1 MAILSTAKIVGML
14 ASAKKTGKQI
24 LNAAGEY
31 VVEVVED
38 FMSGFA
44 GHGWKIWEYVSGKW
58 KLEIDSIVVRETMT
72 VFELLIQKIRAVK
85 GALGITQANGK
96 IKSAILDDAKQNWF
110 ITIEEDEM
118 SFVAHDILRCQNWQ
132 NGTLKGYWVEIS
144 EIRKIDGVDTIV
156 IPVSE
161 FSGSID
167 YIDGMEAVVSGLS
180 DMSIPTEG
188 DEIIQFGNTININR
202 QSAIYLHADEGGQP
216 AIDILFG
223 INSKSFAGCVKMR
236 IGGDIP
242 GANGLKGFYC
252 ENGLIKGTDS
262 SGHTVY
268 CIYPDGT
275 AEFGDG
281 SARFAADKSGKLAG
295 GAISWEWDA
304 DKNKFVCTMGDVILK
319 WDNLDDEVK
328 ENLKGEKG
336 DKGDTGEKGS
346 DGLNGADGINGKDG
360 TSIVWKGS
368 YASHPSNPQNGWA
381 YKNTTDGKSYV
392 YQDGIW
398 YQMTVDGVDG
408 VNGIDGTDGL
418 DIVWKGDLSTPPAN
432 PVKNWVYRDTDNGR
446 VYIYNGTAWALMV
459 ADGNDGADGTNG
471 TDGMSVYIT
480 YNDSESQPEKPTGN
494 GTSNGWHT
502 DATSTAVWMSQ
513 KVAES
518 VSSGSWGTPIKI
530 KGGKGDTGP
539 QGVPGA
545 PGKDGK
551 VYYTW
556 IKYADDAQGNGI
568 SNDPAGKSF
577 IGLAYNK
584 EAETESNTAS
594 DYIWSRFRGF
604 DGSDGKDGT
613 DGVPGPA
620 GEDGKTTY
628 TWIAYSDNAD
638 GSGMYQV
645 PTDTTKYIGIAVNKD
660 TATESTD
667 PADYTW
673 SRFRGEDGADGQD
686 AVMFAIEFYMNGVQ
700 IQNIP
705 CDIHSN
711 PVGGSTLVAKL
722 FRIKGS
728 TKELYSAGNWIVNHR
743 LNGTEVSDLDFSSP
757 RSSVDIAIADVGD
770 FDSISVGVA
779 GGYSPD
785 DSVISASGTIAKVMA
800 NVPDWF
806 VGWDTNKVQ
815 IGSEYMISPK
825 LFTGKNTGTAEEPIL
840 TGIVQGDKCI
850 TINGETKSGFYGI
863 KENEIV
869 FSIDSDTADVST
881 VGDIIANA
889 IKATGLNINNKFKVD
904 KDGIV
909 SSKGSVFDGVYVEG
923 FICSKFST
931 SFDVDEHEYPKTMN
945 YIVNEGTQLNI
956 SLPNDDKYIG
966 AIMTVFLNRNLSS
979 EGMIIGGNV
988 SYNGKRITP
997 LIKNKGTILRLMAT
1011 YKVNNDL
1018 YWEVI
1023 NFDNR
1028 NFALVNLTAVEGS
1041 NILFLLDRTT
1051 SANPDKS
1058 MSGTLKELSDYWD
1071 TI

>member
-281 SARFAADKSGKLAG
+281 SAKFAADRSGKLAG
-295 GAISWEWDA
+295 GAISWVWDA
-304 DKNKFVCTMGDVILK
+304 DKNKFVCTMGDVILG
-319 WDNLDDEVK
+319 WDNLDPEVK

-368 YASHPSNPQNGWA
+368 YVSHPSNPQNGWA

-408 VNGIDGTDGL
+408 ANGVDGTDGL

-594 DYIWSRFRGF
+594 DYSWSRFRGF
-604 DGSDGKDGT
+604 DGKDGKDGT

-700 IQNIP
+700 VQNIP

-711 PVGGSTLVAKL
+711 PVGGSALVAKL

-785 DSVISASGTIAKVMA
+785 DPVISASGTIAKVMA
-800 NVPDWF
+800 NVPDWLI
-806 VGWDTNKVQ
+806 GWDTNKVQ

-881 VGDIIANA
+881 VGDVIANA

>member
-1 MAILSTAKIVGML
+1 
-14 ASAKKTGKQI
+14 
-24 LNAAGEY
+24 
-31 VVEVVED
+31 
-38 FMSGFA
+38 
-44 GHGWKIWEYVSGKW
+44 
-58 KLEIDSIVVRETMT
+58 
-72 VFELLIQKIRAVK
+72 
-85 GALGITQANGK
+85 
-96 IKSAILDDAKQNWF
+96 
-110 ITIEEDEM
+110 
-118 SFVAHDILRCQNWQ
+118 
-132 NGTLKGYWVEIS
+132 
-144 EIRKIDGVDTIV
+144 
-156 IPVSE
+156 
-161 FSGSID
+161 
-167 YIDGMEAVVSGLS
+167 
-180 DMSIPTEG
+180 
-188 DEIIQFGNTININR
+188 
-202 QSAIYLHADEGGQP
+202 
-216 AIDILFG
+216 
-223 INSKSFAGCVKMR
+223 
-236 IGGDIP
+236 
-242 GANGLKGFYC
+242 
-252 ENGLIKGTDS
+252 
-262 SGHTVY
+262 
-268 CIYPDGT
+268 
-275 AEFGDG
+275 
-281 SARFAADKSGKLAG
+281 
-295 GAISWEWDA
+295 
-304 DKNKFVCTMGDVILK
+304 
-319 WDNLDDEVK
+319 
-328 ENLKGEKG
+328 
-336 DKGDTGEKGS
+336 
-346 DGLNGADGINGKDG
+346 
-360 TSIVWKGS
+360 
-368 YASHPSNPQNGWA
+368 
-381 YKNTTDGKSYV
+381 
-392 YQDGIW
+392 
-398 YQMTVDGVDG
+398 
-408 VNGIDGTDGL
+408 
-418 DIVWKGDLSTPPAN
+418 
-432 PVKNWVYRDTDNGR
+432 
-446 VYIYNGTAWALMV
+446 
-459 ADGNDGADGTNG
+459 
-471 TDGMSVYIT
+471 
-480 YNDSESQPEKPTGN
+480 
-494 GTSNGWHT
+494 
-502 DATSTAVWMSQ
+502 MSQ
-513 KVAES
+513 KVTEN

-594 DYIWSRFRGF
+594 DYSWSRFRGF
-604 DGSDGKDGT
+604 DGKDGKDGT

-645 PTDTTKYIGIAVNKD
+645 PTDATKYIGIAVNKD

-700 IQNIP
+700 VQNIP

-711 PVGGSTLVAKL
+711 PVGGSALVAKL

-785 DSVISASGTIAKVMA
+785 DPVISASGTIAKVMA
-800 NVPDWF
+800 NVPDWLI
-806 VGWDTNKVQ
+806 GWDTNKVQ

-881 VGDIIANA
+881 VGDVIANA

>member
-281 SARFAADKSGKLAG
+281 SAKFAADRSGKLAG
-295 GAISWEWDA
+295 GAISWVWDA
-304 DKNKFVCTMGDVILK
+304 DKNKFVCTMGDVILG
-319 WDNLDDEVK
+319 WDNLDPEVK

-368 YASHPSNPQNGWA
+368 YVSHPANPQNGWA

-392 YQDGIW
+392 YQDGTW

-408 VNGIDGTDGL
+408 ANGKDGTDGL

-459 ADGNDGADGTNG
+459 ADGTDGADGTNG

-480 YNDSESQPEKPTGN
+480 YHDSESQPEKPTGN

-502 DATSTAVWMSQ
+502 NATSTVVWMSQ
-513 KVAES
+513 KVTEN

-530 KGGKGDTGP
+530 KGNKGDTGP

-594 DYIWSRFRGF
+594 DYSWSRFRGF
-604 DGSDGKDGT
+604 DGSDGKDGKDGT

-700 IQNIP
+700 VQNIP
-705 CDIHSN
+705 CDIHGTSISGN
-711 PVGGSTLVAKL
+711 IVIAKL
-722 FRIKGS
+722 YRISGS
-728 TKELYSAGNWIVNHR
+728 SKEDYTPDRWRVSYLKEGVEVLSIQPLES
-743 LNGTEVSDLDFSSP
+743 LNFINISLDKSLEY
-757 RSSVDIAIADVGD
+757 
-770 FDSISVGVA
+770 DSIAVMVYEQSI
-779 GGYSPD
+779 PD
-785 DSVISASGTIAKVMA
+785 YVLITEASISKVMA
-800 NVPDWF
+800 NVPDWLI
-806 VGWDTNKVQ
+806 GWDTNKVQ

-850 TINGETKSGFYGI
+850 TIDGVERSGIFALVDNEIMFELDPENGKYKFNGEVNATSGVFKNIKSPNDSFRI
-863 KENEIV
+863 KENREIEIV
-869 FSIDSDTADVST
+869 GKISTSSNGTRIEIDPVTNSLKMYTQDGIEVGNLSFFESEWNGVINYLPRLRLRRYVDNVLYNETSIDS
-881 VGDIIANA
+881 
-889 IKATGLNINNKFKVD
+889 
-904 KDGIV
+904 
-909 SSKGSVFDGVYVEG
+909 
-923 FICSKFST
+923 
-931 SFDVDEHEYPKTMN
+931 
-945 YIVNEGTQLNI
+945 
-956 SLPNDDKYIG
+956 
-966 AIMTVFLNRNLSS
+966 
-979 EGMIIGGNV
+979 
-988 SYNGKRITP
+988 
-997 LIKNKGTILRLMAT
+997 GTIFCSQKVGSDDYSCYLIPSNGLT
-1011 YKVNNDL
+1011 FYKNNEQTKH
-1018 YWEVI
+1018 YSK
-1023 NFDNR
+1023 
-1028 NFALVNLTAVEGS
+1028 A
-1041 NILFLLDRTT
+1041 
-1051 SANPDKS
+1051 
-1058 MSGTLKELSDYWD
+1058 
-1071 TI
+1071 